1 MREISFQNLFGMNTI
16 ESDSD
21 HSVNYSVEEISDL
34 EDTDNAYIQTDGRLK
49 YSEVEKHMDD
59 MYLNNNHKY
68 SNSLDI
74 LASYLKGH
82 KIIYMESKY
91 FSERQLNFLMLPAIS
106 LSTIAIVLSTISII
120 GSYKMVI
127 VASINAVI
135 SFLLTLVNYLKLD
148 AKAEAHKISA
158 HQYDKLQTTVEFKS
172 GSILLYPYEYL
183 SSPEKEK
190 QNFLE
195 DVLIKTLAECDER
208 ITEIKDTNPFIV
220 PREIRFRYP
229 IMYNTNIFSII
240 KKIEDKKKKSITT
253 LKNIKNEIRYLN
265 TKKLDKNIKKRLIL
279 LFDFKKDCVKEIL
292 LLKSAFSIV
301 DQMFLQEIENAEK
314 IKRNWLLIFFTGN
327 YFIDLPEPQ
336 EINKFIGGIMDPFKD
351 KDGFINI
358 EHQEKKQNR
367 KLICWPF
374 FYSIPEKTTEIKK
387 SLKDKGIYINLN
399 EIVDNNIECNVLPD
413 V

>member
-1 MREISFQNLFGMNTI
+1 MNTI
-16 ESDSD
+16 ESSDSD
-21 HSVNYSVEEISDL
+21 HSINYSVEEISDL
-34 EDTDNAYIQTDGRLK
+34 EDTDTAYKHDGRLK
-49 YSEVEKHMDD
+49 YSEVEKYMDD

-106 LSTIAIVLSTISII
+106 LSTIAIVLSTISKI
-120 GSYKMVI
+120 GSYKNVI

-195 DVLIKTLAECDER
+195 DVLIKTLVECDER

-240 KKIEDKKKKSITT
+240 KKIEDKKKKSITM

-265 TKKLDKNIKKRLIL
+265 TTKLDKNIKKRLIL
-279 LFDFKKDCVKEIL
+279 LFNFKKDCVKEIL

-314 IKRNWLLIFFTGN
+314 IKRNWLLVFFTGN
-327 YFIDLPEPQ
+327 YFLDLPEPQ
-336 EINKFIGGIMDPFKD
+336 QINKFIGGIMDPFKD
-351 KDGFINI
+351 KEDFINI
-358 EHQEKKQNR
+358 LERRDNKKENH
-367 KLICWPF
+367 KLIGWPF
-374 FYSIPEKTTEIKK
+374 FYNISKK
-387 SLKDKGIYINLN
+387 SREITKKPSNDKGIYINLN
-399 EIVDNNIECNVLPD
+399 EIVDNTIDCNVLPED
-413 V
+413 NV